1 MDWDFAPE
9 SGQTFDLEFAREWQR
24 PGLPSHWSGAVSQPF
39 IPILPACELPQL
51 GYLSLTPRPKEPSNS
66 PDFAATAEKVIK
78 MDPVLLRPTVPI
90 RKRKHIRDTAFKGE
104 QSDEHSL
111 HTPEDKAVGKYAI
124 RCRSHEMFVELH
136 ERTANGG

>member
-1 MDWDFAPE
+1 
-9 SGQTFDLEFAREWQR
+9 
-24 PGLPSHWSGAVSQPF
+24 
-39 IPILPACELPQL
+39 
-51 GYLSLTPRPKEPSNS
+51 
-66 PDFAATAEKVIK
+66 

-90 RKRKHIRDTAFKGE
+90 RKRKHIRDSAFKGE